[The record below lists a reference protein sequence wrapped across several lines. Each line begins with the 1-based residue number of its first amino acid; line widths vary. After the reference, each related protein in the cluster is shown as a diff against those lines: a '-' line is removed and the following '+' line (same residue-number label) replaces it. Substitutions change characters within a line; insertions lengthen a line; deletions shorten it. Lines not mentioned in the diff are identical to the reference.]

1 MKKLLITGLLSAVVL
16 SGCATK
22 MKIET
27 GDLDKNA
34 MQEFTQISQS
44 ASQVVELKID
54 KKRVKD
60 ETTEKTPFW
69 EELKSFTYS
78 ITVGRVTH
86 TITGGT
92 PVASQLTAYAM
103 DYAIKEGLNAMYEK
117 DKNSYV
123 IIPVMDSDIKTD
135 DCRFSIEIRA
145 NAGKDRDEFV
155 KIMEISK
162 NPLNK
167 NGIIH
172 YEENAKNKVI
182 IHAFELKSPS
192 FGQFK
197 RYAVHP
203 FINGLVDVVIDG
215 KLAGRYYVY
224 GNAIRALL
232 IKDIN
237 PRQNLLITIFKYHTD
252 RDYIKG
258 LLTYEFRKYC
268 RTPQQMAKSEK
279 NENKE

>member
-22 MKIET
+22 MKVGV

-44 ASQVVELKID
+44 VSQVVELKLD

-69 EELKSFTYS
+69 EELKSFIYS
-78 ITVGRVTH
+78 ITVGQVGH
-86 TITGGT
+86 AITGGT

-103 DYAIKEGLNAMYEK
+103 DYAIKEGLYAMYNK

-123 IIPVMDSDIKTD
+123 IIPVFDSDIKTD

-145 NAGKDRDEFV
+145 NAGKDRDEFI
-155 KIMEISK
+155 KIMEINK

-192 FGQFK
+192 YNQSVKYG
-197 RYAVHP
+197 VHP

-224 GNAIRALL
+224 GNAIRALI

-237 PRQNLLITIFKYHTD
+237 VHQNLLITIFKYHTD
-252 RDYIKG
+252 RDYNKG
-258 LLTYEFRKYC
+258 LLPYEFRKYC
-268 RTPQQMAKSEK
+268 KVPQVAKSE
-279 NENKE
+279 NKE